1 MLADKKL
8 RLSYIVILPQTK
20 THVAWRLT
28 RQDCH
33 ISLFYIKPQPT
44 IEKDAVFGVVIYR
57 YSTSNHNYLY
67 THCGI
72 YRLSYIVILHQTTTK
87 IVITMNPNMLS
98 YIVILHQTTT
108 TTVSVFSTLL
118 LSYIVILHQT
128 TTRWFIRPFHL
139 CCHISLFYIKPQ
151 LTRRCEFLGSCCH
164 ISFFRFWVSWV
175 RLSYIVILHQTTTAI
190 DRILM
195 LISCHISLFY
205 IKPQLF
211 LALNWK
217 LSGCHISL
225 FYIKPQHE
233 IGMYDAQTR
242 CHISLFYIKPQL
254 NLLVMWIDLV
264 VIYRYSTSNH
274 NYLILIKILYIVV
287 IYRYSTSN
295 HNLIYMLLRSTLLS
309 YIVILHQTTTIRVNI
324 IY

>member
-8 RLSYIVILPQTK
+8 RLSYIVILHQTT
-20 THVAWRLT
+20 THVPWRLT
-28 RQDCH
+28 WQGCH

-87 IVITMNPNMLS
+87 IVITMNPNM
-98 YIVILHQTTT
+98 
-108 TTVSVFSTLL
+108 
-118 LSYIVILHQT
+118 
-128 TTRWFIRPFHL
+128 
-139 CCHISLFYIKPQ
+139 
-151 LTRRCEFLGSCCH
+151 
-164 ISFFRFWVSWV
+164 
-175 RLSYIVILHQTTTAI
+175 LSYIVILHQTTTAI

-274 NYLILIKILYIVV
+274 NSKAIVAIIKRVV

-295 HNLIYMLLRSTLLS
+295 HNFVPWFLP
-309 YIVILHQTTTIRVNI
+309 
-324 IY
+324 